1 MANSTEIGS
10 LEINLK
16 IKLDAL
22 EKGLE
27 TAKKKLQEI
36 ENENK
41 NVENSNKSLDASYL
55 ALSATAVASLMKIS
69 GVIKDC
75 VNEYKEYTQAM
86 SSLQNVSEYTGQSME
101 DFSNIMNKF
110 GKYMTKS
117 DMATTIK
124 NFSLMGM
131 TAEQTEQM
139 MEALTNS
146 AIRNRN
152 ANYTVSEAV
161 KVASDGYKQGL
172 STLSDSAGVTENLS
186 VMQKKYAE
194 SIGKTVGQLT
204 EEEINLAYLNRT
216 MEASAPFSGAMAEYT
231 ETLAGKQ
238 GEYNQAMREAQV
250 AYAEAL
256 EPTLKKIEEMKTE
269 AVKTLGQ
276 FISNNKSA
284 TAGIT
289 TFIVTL
295 GSLVL
300 TITAVLK
307 IIKTYKDAINSLNMS
322 AKALKTTMT
331 GAFVA
336 STAISGI
343 VAIISAIQEQKQAQ
357 EELKQAQEE
366 HNKIVQGTIALTETN
381 VSKIKQQKQEM
392 EDYIEELKEYNK
404 NEQVMANLKYLI
416 NHEDEEEYIEKLTR
430 NLEILR
436 DENVVLGV
444 SLVDVS
450 TKFKQLFKIQKDGL
464 VQLED
469 LERYMGIY
477 NKRLEDANAKAE
489 IKNAM
494 DIENMKNEQKKASEL
509 QRNASEMQEYL
520 NIIKNGEKETTEY
533 QNAEKKLAEAYSE
546 CSTASGINIQLA
558 QDYIN
563 AEQAKADQA
572 WNTSQATIQGNIDVI
587 NSFIDLAKAAEKDVE
602 KQTELANAIGIAYS
616 NIIPTLTSVLNILS
630 GIGGYKPEEVPGVK
644 PITTPKTSR
653 SSSSK
658 TYSNTRLD
666 NYKKE
671 IEHKK
676 ALDQISIRQEISM
689 YEYALKHY
697 TKKAEERMEIREKIY
712 ELNKELAQKEK
723 EILAQQTEDYE
734 AYIQQQ
740 INNRG
745 AEYDV
750 KERTKDYDKI
760 ISMHKSYLNQIM
772 KDERLSL
779 DERKEIYREEL
790 QTIRDYEQQKRDLR
804 VEAVDNTVSQLT
816 SAITKELEEMQN
828 KDKEMIDA
836 NLKAVEEW
844 KKARINAINEEY
856 DARIEAINK
865 ELEALDKAE
874 QQKSRDDEDNEYEQ
888 KKKRLEDLISFE
900 HDVTTKANYQKELD
914 KLIVEYQKKL
924 EQRALEDKKEVLN
937 NQKDLLQ
944 EEQDSKIQAVE
955 DEAEKQKEIY
965 DKQLT
970 ELEEYYQ
977 KQINMAQEN
986 AEKMLL
992 NAQKNQDNIL
1002 NLLKK
1007 YGNKYEITGQTLGEK
1022 LAQGINEGIS
1032 NKIHSIIQRIQDTI
1046 DSNLEAKIREWTS
1059 SNYRYE
1065 SGTNKPQSKTI
1076 NITQQNYIE
1085 QNPELPSET
1094 YRKLNNVSQKLAEEF
1109 AGM

>member
-55 ALSATAVASLMKIS
+55 ALSATAVASLMKIGS
-69 GVIKDC
+69 TIKDC
-75 VNEYKEYTQAM
+75 VNEYKEYTQVM

-124 NFSLMGM
+124 NFSLMRM

-204 EEEINLAYLNRT
+204 EEEINLAYLSRT
-216 MEASAPFSGAMAEYT
+216 MEASLPFLGAMAEYT

-238 GEYNQAMREAQV
+238 GEYNQAMRETQV
-250 AYAEAL
+250 AYIEAL
-256 EPTLKKIEEMKTE
+256 EPTLKEIEELKTQ
-269 AVKTLGQ
+269 VIKTLGQ
-276 FISNNKSA
+276 FISSNKSA

-289 TFIVTL
+289 TFVLSSGTL
-295 GSLVL
+295 VIG
-300 TITAVLK
+300 ITA
-307 IIKTYKDAINSLNMS
+307 IIKAVKTYKDAIDSLNMS
-322 AKALKTTMT
+322 TKTLKATMA
-331 GAFVA
+331 GAFIA
-336 STAISGI
+336 SAVIAGI
-343 VAIISAIQEQKQAQ
+343 VAITTAINEQKQAEQ
-357 EELKQAQEE
+357 DLAEAQEV
-366 HNKIVQGTIALTETN
+366 HNKIMERRLELNEKNTDTIQTR
-381 VSKIKQQKQEM
+381 KKEM
-392 EDYIEELKEYNK
+392 EEYIENLNEYNE
-404 NEQVMANLKYLI
+404 NEYRMTNLKYLI
-416 NHEDEEEYIEKLTR
+416 NLGGTPEQMQMLQEAMKQLTDENILLGATLVETSKKFKELYKIEK
-430 NLEILR
+430 E
-436 DENVVLGV
+436 
-444 SLVDVS
+444 
-450 TKFKQLFKIQKDGL
+450 GL
-464 VQLED
+464 VQEKD
-469 LERYMGIY
+469 LSNFIGVY
-477 NKRLEDANAKAE
+477 NKRLEESNSITK
-489 IKNAM
+489 IKSAI
-494 DIENMKNEQKKASEL
+494 DIETTKTQQKEAAQLKI
-509 QRNASEMQEYL
+509 NANQMQEYL
-520 NIIKNGEKETTEY
+520 NIIKNGDKQTTEY

-546 CSTASGINIQLA
+546 CSTASGINTEVA

-572 WNTSQATIQGNIDVI
+572 WNTSQATIQGNINVI
-587 NSFIDLAKAAEKDVE
+587 NSFIDLARAAENDVA
-602 KQTELANAIGIAYS
+602 KQTELANAIGIAYN

-630 GIGGYKPEEVPGVK
+630 GIGGYKPEEVPGVT
-644 PITTPKTSR
+644 PINTKSYKG

-658 TYSNTRLD
+658 SYSNTRLD

-697 TKKAEERMEIREKIY
+697 TKKADERMEIREKIY
-712 ELNKELAQKEK
+712 ELNKELAKKEK
-723 EILAQQTEDYE
+723 DILDQQTEDYE

-750 KERTKDYDKI
+750 IERTRDYDKI
-760 ISMHKSYLNQIM
+760 ISMHKNYLNQIM

-779 DERKEIYREEL
+779 DERKEIYRDEL
-790 QTIRDYEQQKRDLR
+790 ATIRDYEQQKRDLR
-804 VEAVDNTVSQLT
+804 VESIDNTVSQLT
-816 SAITKELEEMQN
+816 NAITKQLEEMQQ
-828 KDKEMIDA
+828 KDKEMIDK
-836 NLKAVEEW
+836 NLEEVEKW
-844 KKARINAINEEY
+844 KNARIEAINEEY
-856 DARIEAINK
+856 DTRIEAINK

-874 QQKSRDDEDNEYEQ
+874 QQKTRDEEDAEYEK

-900 HDVTTKANYQKELD
+900 HDAITKANYQKELD
-914 KLIVEYQKKL
+914 KLIADYQKTL
-924 EQRALEDKKEVLN
+924 DQRALQDKKEALN

-944 EEQDSKIQAVE
+944 EEQDNKVQAIE
-955 DEAEKQKEIY
+955 NEAEKQKEIY

-970 ELEEYYQ
+970 ELEKYYE
-977 KQINMAQEN
+977 KQIDMAQEN

-992 NAQKNQDNIL
+992 NVQQNQDKIL
-1002 NLLKK
+1002 NLLKQ

-1032 NKIHSIIQRIQDTI
+1032 DKIHSIIQRIQDTI
-1046 DSNLEAKIREWTS
+1046 DSNLEAKIREWTT
-1059 SNYRYE
+1059 SNYKYE
-1065 SGTNKPQSKTI
+1065 SGTNKPQTKTI